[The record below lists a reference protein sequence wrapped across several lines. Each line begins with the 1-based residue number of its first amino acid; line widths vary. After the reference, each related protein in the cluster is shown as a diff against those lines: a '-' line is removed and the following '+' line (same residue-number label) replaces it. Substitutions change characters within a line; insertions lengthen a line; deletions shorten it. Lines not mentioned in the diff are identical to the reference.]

1 MFFCESWS
9 GMRLLVFSQELL
21 VVLQITA
28 KQLRRIQPIR
38 ALGLALSAMLALL
51 DLGHLRLPCGRE
63 MTCGRRTP
71 QKQRHAGAIVD
82 FDSGGAW
89 HAIPAATAEFTGQF
103 LPVGVDDRL
112 QFRV

>member
-1 MFFCESWS
+1 MS
-9 GMRLLVFSQELL
+9 LL
-21 VVLQITA
+21 VVCKELFVIFQIA
-28 KQLRRIQPIR
+28 PQQFRCIQPIR